1 MIDDAAEKTESVE
14 LGEEQ
19 KPCRATVVMRR
30 NVLKTRAFEM
40 NTRVSIAVVGSG
52 PGGLSAAARAAEA
65 GVSHILLEQA
75 SAPANTIQRYQK
87 GKHVM
92 AEPNILPLRSPMR
105 FEAGTRER
113 ILGDWVDGLA
123 EHRVNARFGAEVV
136 RIKGAKGD
144 FLLTL
149 QDGTEVGAEHVILG
163 IGLQGNPRRLGV
175 PGDGLPCVQYTLD
188 DPDEYRGETIVV
200 VGAGDAAIE
209 NAVSLSKQNVVY
221 LVNRSAEFS
230 RCKDGNLALIL
241 KAIESG
247 KVICLYSTQCASL
260 LETPGGEKPYSLSLN
275 AATGE
280 MHLPCDRIIARLGA
294 TPPRK
299 FVESCGI
306 RFPSDDPSSLPVLST
321 SYESSVPGLY
331 VIGALGGYP
340 LIKQAMNQGYEV
352 VEYIRGNPV
361 VPADEPLLAT
371 KFRGIPG
378 HSTVTETLQAMQQR
392 IPLFSGVN
400 PLMFREL
407 MLGSAVHVLGH
418 GDIVFKRNDYT
429 NSFYTV
435 FNGGVEIRIDD
446 SQPDKIIPLETGQF
460 FGEMGLLSGRRRTA
474 TVRAGRDCILIE
486 TPRRDVLKL
495 LSSVEQARAVVDQ
508 TFIVRAIQS
517 GFARRAKTADLLPI
531 AAKSRLNRFKAGET
545 VFSEGEEADAL
556 HLVRSGSLAVIRS
569 AGGHEVVTSY
579 VAAGNYVGEMG
590 LMGNT
595 RRSATVRAT
604 VATETISLDAATF
617 AELLQQNPAL
627 RAELEETV
635 RQRVASNTRLEGNDN
650 AGGLISFLLKQGLGE
665 ATDVLLIDE
674 ALCVGC
680 DNCERAC
687 AATHGGTSRL
697 DRAAGPTFAEVH
709 VPTSCRHCEDP
720 HCMKDCPPDAIR
732 RSPNGEV
739 FIEDNCI
746 GCGNCERNCP
756 YGVIHLAGPPP
767 ESPGLL
773 SWLMFG
779 GGKDMGHDRLR
790 GLGRAPDHGHA
801 EGGGTGK
808 EVRKE
813 AKKAVKCDMCKG
825 IDGGPA
831 CVRACPTGAA
841 LRVSPEEF
849 VAFVQQEA
857 SRF

>member
-1 MIDDAAEKTESVE
+1 MTTKLA
-14 LGEEQ
+14 
-19 KPCRATVVMRR
+19 
-30 NVLKTRAFEM
+30 
-40 NTRVSIAVVGSG
+40 IAIVGSG
-52 PGGLSAAARAAEA
+52 PGGLSAAARAAEV
-65 GVSHILLEQA
+65 GVSHVLLEQTA
-75 SAPANTIQRYQK
+75 AHSNTIQKYQK

-105 FEAGTRER
+105 FEAGTREK
-113 ILGDWVDGLA
+113 ILGEWAEGLVEHKVDI
-123 EHRVNARFGAEVV
+123 RYGAEVV
-136 RIKGAKGD
+136 GISGAKGD
-144 FLLTL
+144 FHLKL
-149 QDGTEVGAEHVILG
+149 QDGSEVLAENVILG

-188 DPDEYRGETIVV
+188 DPDEYKDEVIVV

-209 NAVSLSKQNVVY
+209 NAVALARQNTVY
-221 LVNRSAEFS
+221 LVNRSSEFS

-241 KAIESG
+241 KTIEAG
-247 KVICLYSTQCASL
+247 KVTCLYSTQCASL
-260 LETPGGEKPYSLSLN
+260 TETPAGERPYLLALN
-275 AATGE
+275 TSTGE
-280 MHLPCDRIIARLGA
+280 IQLPCNRIIARLGA

-306 RFPSDDPSSLPVLST
+306 KFPSNDPSSLPVLST
-321 SYESSVPGLY
+321 SYESNVPGLY

-352 VEYIRGNPV
+352 VEFIRGNPV
-361 VPADEPLLAT
+361 APADEPLLAT
-371 KFRGIPG
+371 KFAGIPG
-378 HSTVTETLQAMQQR
+378 HRTVSETLQAMQQR
-392 IPLFSGVN
+392 IPLFTEVN
-400 PLMFREL
+400 PLIFREL
-407 MLGSAVHVLGH
+407 ILGSTIHVLKPGEV
-418 GDIVFKRNDYT
+418 VFKRNDYT
-429 NSFYTV
+429 NSFYTI
-435 FNGGVEIRIDD
+435 FNGGVDIQIDD
-446 SQPDKIIPLETGQF
+446 NDPAKRISLALGQF

-474 TVRAGRDCILIE
+474 TVLAGKDCVLIE

-495 LSSVEQARAVVDQ
+495 LSSVDAARAVIDQ
-508 TFIVRAIQS
+508 TFILRAIQS
-517 GFARRAKTADLLPI
+517 GFAPQAKTAELLPI
-531 AAKSRLNRFKAGET
+531 AAKSKLNRYKAGQV
-545 VFSEGEEADAL
+545 VFSEGDEADAL
-556 HLVRSGSLAVIRS
+556 HLVRSGSLAVLRS
-569 AGGHEVVTSY
+569 VGGREIVTSY

-604 VATETISLDAATF
+604 VVTETISLDANTF
-617 AELLQQNPAL
+617 AELLQKNSAL
-627 RAELEETV
+627 RAELEATV
-635 RQRVASNTRLEGNDN
+635 RQRVASNTRLQGQDN
-650 AGGLISFLLKQGLGE
+650 AGELISFLLKQGLGE

-674 ALCVGC
+674 TLCVGC

-697 DRAAGPTFAEVH
+697 DRAAGPTYANVH

-739 FIEDNCI
+739 FVGDNCI

-756 YGVIHLAGPPP
+756 YGVIQLAGPPP
-767 ESPGLL
+767 EQPSLA

-779 GGKDMGHDRLR
+779 SKKENVFGEVQ
-790 GLGRAPDHGHA
+790 GLGRKHHHHHHDHGA
-801 EGGGTGK
+801 PK
-808 EVRKE
+808 AV
-813 AKKAVKCDMCKG
+813 KKAVKCDMCKG
-825 IDGGPA
+825 QDGGPA

>member
-1 MIDDAAEKTESVE
+1 MTTKVA
-14 LGEEQ
+14 
-19 KPCRATVVMRR
+19 
-30 NVLKTRAFEM
+30 
-40 NTRVSIAVVGSG
+40 IAVVGSG
-52 PGGLSAAARAAEA
+52 PGGLSAAARAAEV
-65 GVSHILLEQA
+65 GVSHVLLEQTA
-75 SAPANTIQRYQK
+75 AHSNTIQKYQK

-105 FEAGTRER
+105 FEAGTREK
-113 ILGDWVDGLA
+113 ILGEWAEGLT
-123 EHRVNARFGAEVV
+123 EHKVNIRYGSEVV
-136 RIKGAKGD
+136 GISGAKGD
-144 FLLTL
+144 FHLKL
-149 QDGTEVGAEHVILG
+149 QDGSEVLAENVILG

-188 DPDEYRGETIVV
+188 DPDEYKGETIVV

-209 NAVSLSKQNVVY
+209 NAVALSKQNTVY
-221 LVNRSAEFS
+221 LVNRSGEFS

-241 KAIESG
+241 KTVEAG

-260 LETPGGEKPYSLSLN
+260 SETPGGEKPYLLSLN
-275 AATGE
+275 TSTGD
-280 MHLPCDRIIARLGA
+280 MQLPCDRIIARLGA

-306 RFPSDDPSSLPVLST
+306 KFPSNDPSSLPVLST
-321 SYESSVPGLY
+321 SYESNVPGLY

-352 VEYIRGNPV
+352 VEFIRGNPV
-361 VPADEPLLAT
+361 APADEPLLAA
-371 KFRGIPG
+371 KFAGIPG
-378 HSTVTETLQAMQQR
+378 HRSVSDSLQAMQQR
-392 IPLFSGVN
+392 IPLFTEVN

-407 MLGSAVHVLGH
+407 LLGSTIHVLNP
-418 GDIVFKRNDYT
+418 GDVVFKRNDYT
-429 NSFYTV
+429 NSFYTI
-435 FNGGVEIRIDD
+435 FNGGVEIQIDD
-446 SQPDKIIPLETGQF
+446 NNPAKRIPLMPGQF

-474 TVRAGRDCILIE
+474 TVLAGKDCVLIE

-495 LSSVEQARAVVDQ
+495 LSSVDAARAVIDQ

-517 GFARRAKTADLLPI
+517 GFAPQAKTADLLPI
-531 AAKSRLNRFKAGET
+531 AAKSKMNRYKAGQ
-545 VFSEGEEADAL
+545 VLFSEGDEADAL
-556 HLVRSGSLAVIRS
+556 HLVRSGSLAVLR
-569 AGGHEVVTSY
+569 AVGGREIVTSY

-604 VATETISLDAATF
+604 VATETISLDADTF
-617 AELLQQNPAL
+617 AELLQKNPAL
-627 RAELEETV
+627 RSELEETV
-635 RQRVASNTRLEGNDN
+635 RQRIASNTRLQGQDN
-650 AGGLISFLLKQGLGE
+650 AGALISFLLKQGLGE

-674 ALCVGC
+674 TLCVGC

-697 DRAAGPTFAEVH
+697 DRAAGPTFANVH

-739 FIEDNCI
+739 FVGDNCI

-756 YGVIHLAGPPP
+756 YGVIQLAGPPP
-767 ESPGLL
+767 EQPSLA

-779 GGKDMGHDRLR
+779 SKQENVFGEVQ
-790 GLGRAPDHGHA
+790 GLGRKHHHHHHDDGHGAPKA
-801 EGGGTGK
+801 
-808 EVRKE
+808 V
-813 AKKAVKCDMCKG
+813 KKAVKCDMCKG
-825 IDGGPA
+825 QDGGPA